1 MTSATFTSLLG
12 YMLVCSFTPGPGNI
26 LALNTTSTYGRK
38 RSRSLILGICL
49 GYAIVQTICSIVLY
63 RLNQVFASALS
74 VMRILGGIYMV
85 WLAIHIFRSKPAES
99 KMQKDPTLMEGLLL
113 QLVNVKIYFYISSLL
128 SAHFIPNCDTVLEL
142 ALAGAFAVSIGSIAC
157 LTWAFLGVK
166 LQKIYL
172 RYDEAVLNSTAIF
185 SGFNLGISMISCGFN
200 LHKYHL

>member
-26 LALNTTSTYGRK
+26 LALNTTSTYGWK

-49 GYAIVQTICSIVLY
+49 GYAIVQTICSIALY
-63 RLNQVFASALS
+63 RLNQFFTPALS
-74 VMRILGGIYMV
+74 VMRIVGGIYMV
-85 WLAIHIFRSKPAES
+85 WLAIHIFRSKPAENTI
-99 KMQKDPTLMEGLLL
+99 QKVPTLMEGLLL

-128 SAHFIPNCDTVLEL
+128 SAYFIPNCDTVLEL

-166 LQKIYL
+166 LQRIYL
-172 RYDEAVLNSTAIF
+172 RYFKPVNVVLGLFLLYCALTIVK
-185 SGFNLGISMISCGFN
+185 G
-200 LHKYHL
+200 